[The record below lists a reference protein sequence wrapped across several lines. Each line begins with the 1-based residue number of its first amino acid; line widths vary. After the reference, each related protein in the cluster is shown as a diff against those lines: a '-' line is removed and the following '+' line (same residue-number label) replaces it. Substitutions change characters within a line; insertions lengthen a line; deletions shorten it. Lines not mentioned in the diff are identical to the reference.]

1 MRWEQQV
8 QYASI
13 SDIGFRRQNNQD
25 SLSVQICNDQE
36 TWGSHGH
43 LFLVA
48 DGMGGHAVGE
58 LASKMAVDTIPHTF
72 FKTRD
77 QDVTTALQNA
87 FEVANGVIYKRGSL
101 NRDFERM
108 GTTCVSLVL
117 SPEGAVIGHV
127 GDSRVYRIRDA
138 RIDQLTF
145 DHSLQWE
152 LIRQGRMSPENVF
165 LHEPRHVITRSL
177 GPEETTKVDIEG
189 PYPILPGDIYL
200 LCSDGLTNHV
210 NDSEI
215 GMIAGELSVG
225 DACRLL
231 VNLANLRGGSDNISV
246 VIVKVGDVPGGFS
259 SLEDSQQPAVQS
271 GINFWWLTGFW
282 AVAITFVGG
291 ISLSLLDRVPTG
303 MTLMVISCMA
313 FVTMMIR
320 YWKTRR
326 RRSSNDPS
334 SAETTL
340 WSPYRTASAKF
351 TQTFLSH
358 LAAVESELQQT
369 ADEEGWSIDRTLHE
383 TYYRK
388 AKQAL
393 VDGEYSL
400 AFEGLARS
408 IDVLMAGV
416 HLQRKQ
422 SRQEHQR
429 EKSSAPPRSVKE
441 EEQVGGETSEFQVE
455 Q

>member
-13 SDIGFRRQNNQD
+13 SDIGFRRRNNQD

-36 TWGSHGH
+36 AWGSHGH
-43 LFLVA
+43 LFMVA

-77 QDVTTALQNA
+77 QDVTTALKNA
-87 FEVANGVIYKRGSL
+87 IEVANGVIYKRGSL
-101 NRDFERM
+101 NSDFKRM

-127 GDSRVYRIRDA
+127 GDSRVYRIRDT

-152 LIRQGRMSPENVF
+152 LIRQGRMSPEHVF

-177 GPEETTKVDIEG
+177 GPDETTQVDIEG
-189 PYPILPGDIYL
+189 PYPVIPGDIYL

-215 GMIAGELSVG
+215 GMIAGELSAG

-246 VIVKVGDVPGGFS
+246 VIVKVGDLPGGFVP
-259 SLEDSQQPAVQS
+259 LEGSERTAGQF
-271 GINFWWLTGFW
+271 GIDPWWLAGFW
-282 AVAITFVGG
+282 AVAITFVCG
-291 ISLSLLDRVPTG
+291 ISLSLLGSVLTG
-303 MTLMVISCMA
+303 MTLMVFSFIA
-313 FVTMMIR
+313 FVAMMIR
-320 YWKTRR
+320 YWKTQRR
-326 RRSSNDPS
+326 RASSDPTS
-334 SAETTL
+334 VETTL
-340 WSPYRTASAKF
+340 WSPCRTASAKF

-358 LAAVESELQQT
+358 LAAVESELQRT

-383 TYYRK
+383 SLYRK

-393 VDGEYSL
+393 ADGEYSL
-400 AFEGLARS
+400 AFEEIARS

-422 SRQEHQR
+422 LQQEHQR
-429 EKSSAPPRSVKE
+429 GKSSAPP
-441 EEQVGGETSEFQVE
+441 
-455 Q
+455 